1 MTGGYQRWRL
11 DKKQTAE
18 PISEC
23 ICTFHAY
30 LKKIILNPSNPV
42 ICSYEIP
49 CSRKKYLKHL
59 YNVFTF
65 LIRGRY
71 RRSTGNY
78 LNFIWDDIGITI
90 LNL

>member
-1 MTGGYQRWRL
+1 MEVGQEANSRAHIWVHMYISCIF
-11 DKKQTAE
+11 KKN
-18 PISEC
+18 
-23 ICTFHAY
+23 
-30 LKKIILNPSNPV
+30 ILNPSNPV

-65 LIRGRY
+65 LNRGRY
-71 RRSTGNY
+71 RRSTDNY